1 MKGERSRG
9 LVSMVISLCRP
20 AIVVWGVRDC
30 MVRWRS
36 EEKGELRQSVEL
48 LGSLSESS
56 CANDGAISEPCVVCA
71 PPKLTSDDGDGDG
84 ADRVGSW
91 STQLIVLF
99 RLAESCNDGMID
111 VLLSVGISAPSSAI
125 AEGNPE

>member
-1 MKGERSRG
+1 M
-9 LVSMVISLCRP
+9 
-20 AIVVWGVRDC
+20 A
-30 MVRWRS
+30 RWRS
-36 EEKGELRQSVEL
+36 EEKGELRESFEL

-56 CANDGAISEPCVVCA
+56 CANNGAISEPCVVCA
-71 PPKLTSDDGDGDG
+71 PPKLTSDDGDGDSAG
-84 ADRVGSW
+84 RVGSW

-111 VLLSVGISAPSSAI
+111 VLLSVGISAPPSAI